1 MHSIKEIDMLAAKM
15 DLLTKRVEHY
25 VKVSAQETL
34 KAMDSH
40 MTCELCGD
48 VGHSGN
54 SNPKAQEDLNFVNT
68 DNRFCPQHQG

>member
-15 DLLTKRVEHY
+15 DLLVKRVEHY
-25 VKVSAQETL
+25 QKMSAQETL

-40 MTCELCGD
+40 MTYEVCGD

-54 SNPKAQEDLNFVNT
+54 SCPKTQEDLYFVNT
-68 DNRFCPQHQG
+68 DNGFHPQHQG

>member
-1 MHSIKEIDMLAAKM
+1 MLAAKM

-25 VKVSAQETL
+25 EKMSAQETL

-40 MTCELCGD
+40 MTCEVCGD

-54 SNPKAQEDLNFVNT
+54 SCLETREGLNFINI
-68 DNRFCPQHQG
+68 DNRFRPQ